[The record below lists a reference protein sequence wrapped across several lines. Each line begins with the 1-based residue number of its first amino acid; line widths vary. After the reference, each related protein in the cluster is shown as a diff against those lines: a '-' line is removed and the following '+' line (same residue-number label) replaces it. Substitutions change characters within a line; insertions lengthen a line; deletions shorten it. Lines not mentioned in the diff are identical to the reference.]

1 MNNSAREVQKEED
14 NIMKSKSLINKTSMV
29 N

>member
-29 N
+29 K